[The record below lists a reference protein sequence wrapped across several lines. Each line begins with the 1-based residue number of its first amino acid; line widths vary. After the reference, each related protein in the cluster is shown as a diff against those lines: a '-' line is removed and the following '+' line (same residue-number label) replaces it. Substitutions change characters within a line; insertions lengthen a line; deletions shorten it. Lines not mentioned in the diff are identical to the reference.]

1 MSAVENQTESRAEL
15 KSRVEDFLYA
25 EAEYLD
31 TWRLNEWLSLY
42 AEDCVYQVPATDLKD
57 DAEPDDNLF
66 YIADDHARL
75 SERVVRLMKRG
86 AHAEQPRS
94 KTSHTVTNVRVDR
107 LDDGDLAVRAQ
118 FVVYRAKGG
127 VLDAFVGHS
136 RYVLTP
142 HGEAF
147 LIRQKRCALDM
158 DGLRPQ
164 GRISIIL

>member
-1 MSAVENQTESRAEL
+1 MSALTDRLALRVA
-15 KSRVEDFLYA
+15 VEDFLYA
-25 EAEYLD
+25 EAELLD
-31 TWRLNEWLSLY
+31 GWLLNEWLALY
-42 AEDCVYQVPATDLKD
+42 SEDCVYQVPATDLGET
-57 DAEPDDNLF
+57 AEPDDNLF
-66 YIADDHARL
+66 YIADDRARL
-75 SERVVRLMKRG
+75 SERVIRLMKRG

-94 KTSHTVTNVRVDR
+94 KTRHLVTNVRADMQE
-107 LDDGDLAVRAQ
+107 DGDVAARAS

-127 VLDAFVGHS
+127 ILDAFVGHS
-136 RYVLTP
+136 RYVLKP

>member
-1 MSAVENQTESRAEL
+1 MTDFQAKALLR
-15 KSRVEDFLYA
+15 SRVEDFLYA
-25 EAEYLD
+25 EAEMLD
-31 TWRLNEWLSLY
+31 EWRLNDWLALY
-42 AEDCVYQVPATDLKD
+42 AEDCVYQVPSTDLKD
-57 DAEPDDNLF
+57 EDEPEDNLF

-75 SERVVRLMKRG
+75 SERVIRLMKRG

-94 KTSHTVTNVRVDR
+94 KTSHSVTNVRIDQQPE
-107 LDDGDLAVRAQ
+107 GDIFARAQ
-118 FVVYRAKGG
+118 FVVHRAKGG

-136 RYVLTP
+136 RYVLRP
-142 HGEAF
+142 DGDSF

>member
-1 MSAVENQTESRAEL
+1 MSASESRAEL
-15 KSRVEDFLYA
+15 RSRVEDFLYA
-25 EAEYLD
+25 EAEALD
-31 TWRLNEWLSLY
+31 TWRLNDWLAMY
-42 AEDCVYQVPATDLKD
+42 AEDCVYQVPSTDLKD

-94 KTSHTVTNVRVDR
+94 KTSHAVTNVRVER
-107 LDDGDLAVRAQ
+107 QDDGDIAVRAQ
-118 FVVYRAKGG
+118 FVVHRAKGG
-127 VLDAFVGHS
+127 HMDAFVGHS

-142 HGEAF
+142 HGESF